1 MSACLFICLFTYKL
15 HGCLWSMCMFV
26 NLFSLPFLIL
36 VLEPEDTE
44 EPVLREHVE
53 AHSTARVGFWHTRTS
68 PRTAAPILTKMKHTQ
83 TGSQEE
89 QIYCGLPPM
98 NSVTLWVLS
107 ILMCAEQLCI
117 LIIRDTLK
125 TCNFI
130 LTTSTAFDLSMV
142 LVLTVDDNAVVLCCL
157 IFTSPSLFSWFIMS
171 VLFLIL
177 PS

>member
-53 AHSTARVGFWHTRTS
+53 VHSTARVGFWHTRTS

-83 TGSQEE
+83 TGNQGE
-89 QIYCGLPPM
+89 QICCGLPPM
-98 NSVTLWVLS
+98 NLGIHSVWNTPTSKVQS
-107 ILMCAEQLCI
+107 CTPTILATFPI
-117 LIIRDTLK
+117 
-125 TCNFI
+125 
-130 LTTSTAFDLSMV
+130 
-142 LVLTVDDNAVVLCCL
+142 
-157 IFTSPSLFSWFIMS
+157 
-171 VLFLIL
+171 
-177 PS
+177 

>member
-1 MSACLFICLFTYKL
+1 MEEYTVKGDAT
-15 HGCLWSMCMFV
+15 
-26 NLFSLPFLIL
+26 SLL
-36 VLEPEDTE
+36 TG
-44 EPVLREHVE
+44 RER
-53 AHSTARVGFWHTRTS
+53 SWHMLS
-68 PRTAAPILTKMKHTQ
+68 FHQMAVPILTKMKYTQ

-157 IFTSPSLFSWFIMS
+157 IFTTPSLFSWFIMS